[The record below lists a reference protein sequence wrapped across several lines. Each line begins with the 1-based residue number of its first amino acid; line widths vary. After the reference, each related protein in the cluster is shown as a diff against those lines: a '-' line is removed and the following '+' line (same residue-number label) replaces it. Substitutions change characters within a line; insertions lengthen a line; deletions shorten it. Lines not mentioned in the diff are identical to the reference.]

1 MTNDNNQ
8 SQDNQD
14 GQFLIQKI
22 YVKDLSF
29 ETPNSPLIFM
39 DQRRPEVNVQLDTAA
54 QRLDPQT
61 FEVVLSITVTVKIE
75 DRTVYLAEVN
85 QAGIFSITGVAEQH
99 MDQML
104 GAFCPTILFPY
115 AREVLSDLAVRG
127 GFAPLILA
135 PVNFDAI
142 YMQRMQQQA
151 ANA

>member
-54 QRLDPQT
+54 QRLDRKS
-61 FEVVLSITVTVKIE
+61 VV
-75 DRTVYLAEVN
+75 
-85 QAGIFSITGVAEQH
+85 
-99 MDQML
+99 
-104 GAFCPTILFPY
+104 
-115 AREVLSDLAVRG
+115 
-127 GFAPLILA
+127 
-135 PVNFDAI
+135 
-142 YMQRMQQQA
+142 
-151 ANA
+151 